1 MHLFKSPVIKKKIE
15 LTGVFML
22 NPVQAFDYVNSAIQ
36 SNTGYSFS
44 QLAKNVNKI
53 AFPAIV
59 LAGMYMVSAKEDF
72 GTCPRDPEDY
82 SRFTCSNYDDCIT
95 FCLEKASQYG
105 ESFIAEFDKCAQVLC
120 RTLPNL
126 SLLIKDSSF

>member
-1 MHLFKSPVIKKKIE
+1 
-15 LTGVFML
+15 ML
-22 NPVQAFDYVNSAIQ
+22 NPVQAFGYVNSAIQ

-82 SRFTCSNYDDCIT
+82 SRFTCSPYANKDLYKISK
-95 FCLEKASQYG
+95 FKNASSYQLRYR
-105 ESFIAEFDKCAQVLC
+105 I
-120 RTLPNL
+120 
-126 SLLIKDSSF
+126 